1 MTRNMDHDPPDGSQG
16 PGVVGQRTVLV
27 ADDDQSL
34 RRRLATRLR
43 ATGYR
48 VLEAE
53 SAFEFLEYL
62 SDILADEKLSE
73 RPELIVCDM
82 RMPGVSSLGS
92 IASLRSAHAV
102 PVIVLT
108 SANTDIETSQRA
120 ERLGAAGVFV
130 HPVDITAIVSFCTT
144 VAPP

>member
-1 MTRNMDHDPPDGSQG
+1 MTWNMDHEPPHG
-16 PGVVGQRTVLV
+16 PTGTEPVGQRTVLV

-34 RRRLATRLR
+34 RQRLATSLR

-48 VLEAE
+48 VLVAE

-62 SDILADEKLSE
+62 SDILADEQLCE

-92 IASLRSAHAV
+92 IASLRSARAV

-130 HPVDITAIVSFCTT
+130 HPVDVTAIVSFCTT
-144 VAPP
+144 IAPP